1 MKLKA
6 KCKDRISGCE
16 SLLTIFLSLSDIPVQ
31 ARAHFEIA
39 IKATFIF
46 LKTTRTQFF
55 FSNK

>member
-55 FSNK
+55 F